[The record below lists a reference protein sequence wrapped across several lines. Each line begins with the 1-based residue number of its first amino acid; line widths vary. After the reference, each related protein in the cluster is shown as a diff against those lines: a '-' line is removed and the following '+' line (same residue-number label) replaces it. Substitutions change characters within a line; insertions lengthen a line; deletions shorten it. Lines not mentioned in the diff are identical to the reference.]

1 MIKKLLLIFTCV
13 FLLTGCDVT
22 YDLTIDEN
30 EVFKEKVTIPALKQD
45 TNFETLTSYLK
56 NKLPI
61 SISKY
66 ENNYYNSQ
74 IYVGDNY
81 YNLIYDYDYNLT
93 NVVNG
98 YFIKLCFPNTN
109 ITSSSSEINVASG
122 KGFNCM
128 VVDENLIVDSVKV
141 NITTE
146 LEVLENNADE
156 VNGNTYTWNINNNNY
171 LNKEVNIKLKK
182 SNNSQDNVNYRL
194 LFGIIFCILVIGGL
208 CFFMY
213 RRNKKINNI

>member
-1 MIKKLLLIFTCV
+1 
-13 FLLTGCDVT
+13 
-22 YDLTIDEN
+22 
-30 EVFKEKVTIPALKQD
+30 
-45 TNFETLTSYLK
+45 
-56 NKLPI
+56 
-61 SISKY
+61 
-66 ENNYYNSQ
+66 
-74 IYVGDNY
+74 
-81 YNLIYDYDYNLT
+81 
-93 NVVNG
+93 
-98 YFIKLCFPNTN
+98 
-109 ITSSSSEINVASG
+109 
-122 KGFNCM
+122 M

-171 LNKEVNIKLKK
+171 LNKEVNIQLKR